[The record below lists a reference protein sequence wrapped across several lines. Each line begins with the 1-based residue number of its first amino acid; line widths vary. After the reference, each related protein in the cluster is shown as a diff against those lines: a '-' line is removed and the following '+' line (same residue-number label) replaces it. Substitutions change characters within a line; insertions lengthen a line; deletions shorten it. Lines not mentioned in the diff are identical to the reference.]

1 MEFEAIAR
9 LLIAIKELNM
19 KRLLLLVGLLSTYF
33 APAQQVNQCGIIVP
47 PQRISSS
54 FSSVYEAGQYVN
66 VMLDSINWKE
76 NFLLREQ
83 NGINNA
89 YATIIRNRRYIV
101 YDNNFLENLD
111 AYAKTKWA
119 SISVLAHEMG
129 HHYRNHVI
137 DAQGSTPP
145 KEIEADYFSG
155 YVMAKLGASLNEAI
169 AAMEQI
175 ASPRASATHPA
186 KADRL
191 AAITRGW
198 NYAKGVSN
206 PGTGTTGTGTPAP
219 TPTPAPQPQ
228 QNPPPPANDAS
239 WIYLSLYG
247 NTDMTVYLS
256 DDGKNFTAVP
266 LKTTQ
271 PFVFKFEVYNY
282 GWLRFSNSSNAKTYR
297 LYHNRDYAIVW
308 SRRTN
313 MWTVVEVP

>member
-1 MEFEAIAR
+1 
-9 LLIAIKELNM
+9 M
-19 KRLLLLVGLLSTYF
+19 KRLLLVAAMAWAQF
-33 APAQQVNQCGIIVP
+33 ASAQQTNQCGIIVP
-47 PQRISSS
+47 PMRTGSS
-54 FSSVYEAGQYVN
+54 FASVYEAGKYVET
-66 VMLDSINWKE
+66 MLDSINWKE
-76 NFLLREQ
+76 NFTLREQ

-89 YATIIRNRRYIV
+89 YAAIIRNKRYIV

-137 DAQGSTPP
+137 DTRGSTPP

-169 AAMEQI
+169 VAMEQI
-175 ASPRASATHPA
+175 ASPRASSTHPA

-198 NYAKGVSN
+198 NYAKGMTPN
-206 PGTGTTGTGTPAP
+206 PSPNPA
-219 TPTPAPQPQ
+219 PAPQPQ

-239 WIYLSLYG
+239 WIHLSLYG
-247 NTDMTVYLS
+247 NNDMTVYLS
-256 DDGKNFTAVP
+256 DDGRTFTAVP

-282 GWLRFSNSSNAKTYR
+282 GWMRFTNDGRARTYR

-308 SRRTN
+308 SRRSN
-313 MWTVVEVP
+313 SWTVIEVP

>member
-1 MEFEAIAR
+1 MKRF
-9 LLIAIKELNM
+9 LLIITLFSCLTGA
-19 KRLLLLVGLLSTYF
+19 
-33 APAQQVNQCGIIVP
+33 AQRINQCGIIVP
-47 PQRISSS
+47 PQRVGSSS
-54 FSSVYEAGQYVN
+54 FSSVYEAGGYIET
-66 VMLDSINWKE
+66 MLDSINWKE
-76 NFLLREQ
+76 NFLIREQ

-89 YATIIRNRRYIV
+89 YATIIRNKRYIV

-111 AYAKTKWA
+111 SYAGTKWA

-137 DAQGSTPP
+137 DQQGSTPP

-155 YVMAKLGASLNEAI
+155 YVMAKIGATLNEAI

-175 ASPRASATHPA
+175 ASPRASSSHPG

-198 NYAKGVSN
+198 NYAKGLTTSGS
-206 PGTGTTGTGTPAP
+206 GTAGGGNT
-219 TPTPAPQPQ
+219 TPAPQPQ
-228 QNPPPPANDAS
+228 QNPPPSSNDAS

-247 NTDMTVYLS
+247 NSDMTVYLS
-256 DDGKNFTAVP
+256 DDGKSYQAAP

-282 GWLRFSNSSNAKTYR
+282 GWLRFTNSANAKTFR
-297 LYHNRDYAIVW
+297 LYHNKDYAIVW
-308 SRRTN
+308 SRRSN
-313 MWTVVEVP
+313 SWTVIEVQ